1 MTMSNLAAVTH
12 RKDFLSVLDF
22 DAADLERCLEI
33 AARLKADRVLGRQAP
48 TSTALNGRHVAM
60 LFEKP
65 SLRTR
70 TTFEIAVRELG
81 GEPIGLQ
88 PEAALGQRETVADV
102 ARNIERWVD
111 AVVIRT
117 FSQHVLEQFAAS
129 ARRLHVINALT
140 DEEHPCQV
148 VADFLALRE
157 HWGTLGGRTIAYVG
171 DGNNVATSL
180 AHASAM
186 LGVNLHIASPE
197 GYQLPTAVVQQ
208 STHAARHGARLRLF
222 NEAADAVAGVDA
234 VYTDTWTS
242 MGKEAESEI
251 RRRVFATYQV
261 NEELLSLARPD
272 ALFMHCLPAHRGE
285 EVTSEVFESPASIV
299 FDQAENRLHGQKALL
314 LMLLAPQT
322 DMP

>member
-1 MTMSNLAAVTH
+1 MSNLAAVTH

-33 AARLKADRVLGRQAP
+33 AARVKADRVLGRQAP
-48 TSTALNGRHVAM
+48 TSAALNGRHVAM

-81 GEPIGLQ
+81 GETIGLQ
-88 PEAALGQRETVADV
+88 PEAALGQREMVADV

-111 AVVIRT
+111 AIVIRT
-117 FSQHVLEQFAAS
+117 FSQQVLEQFAAS
-129 ARRLHVINALT
+129 ACRLHVVNALT

-157 HWGTLGGRTIAYVG
+157 HWGTLRGRTIAYVG

-186 LGVNLHIASPE
+186 LGVNLHVASPE

-242 MGKEAESEI
+242 MGKEAESEL
-251 RRRVFATYQV
+251 RRRVFAAYQV
-261 NEELLSLARPD
+261 NEELLSLAKPD

-285 EVTSEVFESPASIV
+285 EVTNDVFESPASIV

-314 LMLLAPQT
+314 LMLLAPQAG
-322 DMP
+322 MP